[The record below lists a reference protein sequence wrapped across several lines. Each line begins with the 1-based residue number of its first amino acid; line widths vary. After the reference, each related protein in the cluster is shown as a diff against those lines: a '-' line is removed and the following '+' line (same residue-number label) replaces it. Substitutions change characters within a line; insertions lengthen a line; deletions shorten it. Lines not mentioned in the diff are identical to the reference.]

1 MSKVVVGEV
10 YLNAV
15 KLGVVLYIYFTYSGR
30 NMFTKNKIYKHDNN
44 TDVAFLVN
52 ESTTLEGDLLLRGI
66 WMRITSMNNL
76 HAIANDSI
84 TIKQNDITNWKLYE
98 GGHHE

>member
-44 TDVAFLVN
+44 TDIAFLVN
-52 ESTTLEGDLLLRGI
+52 ESTTLEGDILLRGI
-66 WMRITSMNNL
+66 WMRITSMN
-76 HAIANDSI
+76 DSI
-84 TIKQNDITNWKLYE
+84 TIKQNDIINWKLIE
-98 GGHHE
+98 GGNHE